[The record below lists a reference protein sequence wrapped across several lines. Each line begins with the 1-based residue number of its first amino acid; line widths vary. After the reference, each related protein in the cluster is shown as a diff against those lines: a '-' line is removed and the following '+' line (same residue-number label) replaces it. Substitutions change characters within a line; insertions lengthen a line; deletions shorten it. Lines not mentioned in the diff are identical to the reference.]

1 MSAASAP
8 LPAGGPPEINHAVL
22 TGRLSADPQEGRSP
36 TGEAVS
42 LLRVEFPVIDPDRPR
57 SLWRCASC
65 LVEVPASRSARDIE
79 ELRGGMPIL
88 TAGQISDRWTI
99 EGGHTSR
106 SGVIVATLVKGG
118 PLEAPE
124 GLLL

>member
-1 MSAASAP
+1 M
-8 LPAGGPPEINHAVL
+8 
-22 TGRLSADPQEGRSP
+22 T
-36 TGEAVS
+36 
-42 LLRVEFPVIDPDRPR
+42 DPDRPR

-65 LVEVPASRSARDIE
+65 LVEVPVARSEVE
-79 ELRGGMPIL
+79 ELRGGMPVL
-88 TAGQISDRWTI
+88 AAGQISDRWTI

-118 PLEAPE
+118 PAEHAK